1 MGESIQRHIEASTVA
16 RLSRRTIRSG
26 TAKVR
31 SNFHDYQG
39 VWLSYVDFLGYIGT
53 PQICQQERETWEEI
67 MNNHKQFVQ
76 TTLAQWGER
85 KKELLLEMGS
95 LRSRHSRASSLSS
108 AAVRAQARAEA
119 TAAMKKAEMQKKRSF
134 LESQSALLIQQEEL
148 ALIRRKMNEQAR
160 IEGLRLEEE
169 AAIAVA
175 KANAIDD
182 ELGFRGSEEAHRL
195 DLPEENASQR
205 VQHYIQNQLVY

>member
-39 VWLSYVDFLGYIGT
+39 VWLSYVDFLAYIGT

-76 TTLAQWGER
+76 TTLAQGGER

-119 TAAMKKAEMQKKRSF
+119 TAAMKKAEKSF

-160 IEGLRLEEE
+160 IECLRLEEE